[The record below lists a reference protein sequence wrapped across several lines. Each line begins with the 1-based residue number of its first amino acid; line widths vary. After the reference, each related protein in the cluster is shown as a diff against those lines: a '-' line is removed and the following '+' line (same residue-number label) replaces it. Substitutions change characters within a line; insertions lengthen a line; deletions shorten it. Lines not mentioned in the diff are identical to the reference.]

1 MEIQNGNLEPLFY
14 LLGRLSAKKVTNMTE
29 YIIGVDLGG
38 TRLRAA
44 RFDHDLNMLA
54 RDEVLTL
61 SEEGVEAT
69 IGRMKSLI
77 RSMMGG
83 EKITSIGV
91 SVPGPMNPYTGVVV
105 APPNLFGWH
114 NVPLRQILQDEFG
127 IPVYLGNDANVAALA
142 EVVLGAA
149 QGYRHAIFITVSTGI
164 GSGIII
170 DGQMLLGKDG
180 LGAEVGHIVMLVDDK
195 VSTLEEEAAGPALA
209 EKARAR
215 IAAGEQSQIRDM
227 VNGDLSLITG
237 ATVGKA
243 AEAGD
248 PLALSIVE
256 RAGRIIGYGVVSLLH
271 LFNPEIIVFGGG
283 VSNLGDLLFNP
294 MREAI
299 REAAIDS
306 SYWKDLKIEMAGL
319 GENVSLYGAGALALT
334 KGGVENVAVVK
345 AELDE

>member
-1 MEIQNGNLEPLFY
+1 
-14 LLGRLSAKKVTNMTE
+14 MTE

-38 TRLRAA
+38 TRLRAS
-44 RFDHDLNMLA
+44 RFDHDLKMLA

-61 SEEGVEAT
+61 SEEGVDAT

-77 RSMMGG
+77 RTMVGG
-83 EKITSIGV
+83 ETITSIGV

-180 LGAEVGHIVMLVDDK
+180 LGAEVGHIIMLVGDR

-209 EKARAR
+209 EQAQAR
-215 IAAGEQSQIRDM
+215 IAAGEASQIREM
-227 VNGDLSLITG
+227 VNGDLSKITG
-237 ATVGKA
+237 ATVGIA
-243 AEAGD
+243 AQAGD
-248 PLALSIVE
+248 PLARSIVE

-271 LFNPEIIVFGGG
+271 LFNPEIILFGGG
-283 VSNLGDLLFNP
+283 VSNIGDLLFNP
-294 MREAI
+294 MNEAI
-299 REAAIDS
+299 REASIDS
-306 SYWKDLKIEMAGL
+306 SYWQDLKIVMAGL

-334 KGGVENVAVVK
+334 KGGVENVTVVK